1 MGGCV
6 LFRTSRSK
14 NTVRFPERT
23 DVSGAD
29 FHKPPAPE
37 ERRKV
42 KSEYAENLITSSLFS
57 NRIYLAAMEAWGEEG
72 RKRVLRHRRLRQGK
86 GFFTIERPRNLKGVL
101 DGRGEDAAVLL
112 ECMSNLAANEL
123 FLPSGM
129 RNALE
134 AEDSIKEG
142 ICHLEENSSLLVV
155 VTNEIFS
162 DGVDYGPE
170 TGEYIRLLGRMNVW
184 LAERADAVVKV
195 TAGIPEWM

>member
-1 MGGCV
+1 MEWM
-6 LFRTSRSK
+6 SK
-14 NTVRFPERT
+14 
-23 DVSGAD
+23 
-29 FHKPPAPE
+29 
-37 ERRKV
+37 
-42 KSEYAENLITSSLFS
+42 
-57 NRIYLAAMEAWGEEG
+57 
-72 RKRVLRHRRLRQGK
+72 
-86 GFFTIERPRNLKGVL
+86 
-101 DGRGEDAAVLL
+101 
-112 ECMSNLAANEL
+112 LAANEL